1 MPPAP
6 PGTTQ
11 TTSWILMESSPES
24 SGVLYPSGVQWP
36 LSGALWPRSAGLPK
50 LRIGVV
56 HPLGGAGILSP
67 SGEGGMMSS
76 GTPGILM
83 RFASLL

>member
-1 MPPAP
+1 
-6 PGTTQ
+6 
-11 TTSWILMESSPES
+11 MESSPES
-24 SGVLYPSGVQWP
+24 SGVLYPSGVLWP
-36 LSGALWPRSAGLPK
+36 LSGMLWPRSAGLPM
-50 LRIGVV
+50 LGIGVV